1 MTLVT
6 LNLQAFV
13 SGTVVPIDAVPD
25 PVFAGRMAG
34 DGLAIEPRDTVVCA
48 PCAGRVVQLHA
59 ARHAC
64 TLQADTGARLLLH
77 VGLDTVLLK
86 GEGFVAKVKA
96 GDRVAA
102 GQPLIEFDA
111 QLLQRHGKPAL
122 TVLVVENGDA
132 HRIAWRSPAGEVAV
146 GDALLALA
154 AAGDAGDATTAAS
167 EETASGW
174 AVVRHAGGL
183 HIRPSALV
191 ASVARKFPA
200 VVEIEARGR
209 RADARSATGLM
220 ELAVAEGE
228 EVRIAAHG
236 AQAGDALEAVITVL
250 EAVKP
255 ALQPTPAGALPLPA
269 SGGLQWAGPLAGR
282 LPAAAVRDDALA
294 GVPASPGLAV
304 GVTVRFEHA
313 IGEVREA
320 GDGQVPERR
329 ALQAALKAVAGD
341 LGSAVAQAQ
350 QCGLDEQA
358 DIFAAHQVLAE
369 DPALLAQADALIE
382 AGKSA
387 AFAWRAAV
395 DVHCAALQATGHA
408 LLAERAGDLRDIER
422 RVLRRLAGEPA
433 ALPPLPP
440 GAVLLADDL
449 APSDFAALE
458 RAGIAAI
465 VTARGGAT
473 SHVAILARAQGLPA
487 LVALGPQLL
496 QVSAG
501 LQVVVDADAGR
512 LHTQPGPQQLA
523 DARQEIAHRAG
534 RRVQERAQA
543 QGPAQTQDG
552 VPIEVLANVSG
563 AAQAREVLALGA
575 EGVGLLRTELLFTER
590 DTHPTDA
597 EQRATYQAVVD
608 ALQGRSVVIRTL
620 DVGADKTLPYVAMQ
634 AEDNPALG
642 VRGVRLGLAR
652 PALLA
657 AQLRAILEVRPL
669 SALRIM
675 LPMVTDVGEI
685 RQVRAMLEAL
695 AAELGVTGR
704 VPLGVMIETP
714 AAALL
719 ADRLAQEA
727 DFFSVGTNDLAQYT
741 LCMDRCNPSLA
752 DRLDGM
758 HPAVLRLIGLAAQGA
773 ARHDRRVGVCGAM
786 ASEPLAVPLL
796 IGLGV
801 HSLSAS
807 PAVIPSIKA
816 VVRRLALADCRAVAQ
831 RALQLDDAAAVRALV
846 RTTCFVPTPP
856 TPAGDRP

>member
-1 MTLVT
+1 MMPVT
-6 LNLQAFV
+6 LNLRAFA
-13 SGTVVPIDAVPD
+13 SGAVVPIEAVPD
-25 PVFAGRMAG
+25 PVFAGGMAG
-34 DGLAIEPRDTVVCA
+34 DGLAIDPRDSVVCA

-59 ARHAC
+59 AQHAC

-86 GEGFVAKVKA
+86 GEGFVARVKA

-111 QLLQRHGKPAL
+111 RLLQRHGKPAL

-132 HRIAWRSPAGEVAV
+132 HRIAWRRPAGEVAV

-154 AAGDAGDATTAAS
+154 AAPAAGDDTPAAS

-191 ASVARKFPA
+191 AGAARKFPA

-220 ELAVAEGE
+220 ALAVAEGE

-236 AQAGDALEAVITVL
+236 AQAGDALEAVIAALETVQ
-250 EAVKP
+250 A
-255 ALQPTPAGALPLPA
+255 ALLASTPAGALPPQPAGGGSLASLPA
-269 SGGLQWAGPLAGR
+269 TAAGR
-282 LPAAAVRDDALA
+282 EDALA
-294 GVPASPGLAV
+294 GVPAAPGLAV

-320 GDGQVPERR
+320 GSGPVLERR
-329 ALQAALKAVAGD
+329 ALQAALTAVAGD
-341 LGSAVAQAQ
+341 LGLAVAQAQ
-350 QCGLDEQA
+350 QCGLAEQA
-358 DIFAAHQVLAE
+358 GIFAAHQVLAE
-369 DPALLAQADALIE
+369 DPALVAHADALIE

-395 DVHCAALQATGHA
+395 GVHCAALQATGHA

-422 RVLRRLAGEPA
+422 RVLRRLAGEAA

-440 GAVLLADDL
+440 GAVVLADDL

-458 RAGIAAI
+458 RACVAAI
-465 VTARGGAT
+465 VTARGGPT

-487 LVALGPQLL
+487 LVALGPLLL
-496 QVSAG
+496 QVDAG
-501 LQVVVDADAGR
+501 RQVVVDADAGR
-512 LHTQPGPQQLA
+512 LYTQPGPQQLA
-523 DARQEIAHRAG
+523 DARQEIASRAA
-534 RRVQERAQA
+534 RRGQERMQA
-543 QGPAQTQDG
+543 QGAAHTLDG
-552 VPIEVLANVSG
+552 VHIEVLANVSG

-575 EGVGLLRTELLFTER
+575 EGVGLLRTELLFIDR
-590 DTHPTDA
+590 DTHPADA
-597 EQRATYQAVVD
+597 EQQAAYQAVVD
-608 ALQGRSVVIRTL
+608 ALQGRHVVIRTL
-620 DVGADKTLPYVAMQ
+620 DAGADKTLPYLAVP

-657 AQLRAILEVRPL
+657 AQLRAILAVRPL
-669 SALRIM
+669 SAVRIM

-685 RQVRAMLEAL
+685 RQVRALLDRL
-695 AAELGVTGR
+695 AAEPGGAGR

-741 LCMDRCNPSLA
+741 LCMDRCNPALA

-758 HPAVLRLIGLAAQGA
+758 HPAVLRLVGLAAQGA
-773 ARHDRRVGVCGAM
+773 SRHDRPVGVCGAM

-796 IGLGV
+796 IGLGA

-807 PAVIPSIKA
+807 PAAIPGIKA
-816 VVRRLALADCRAVAQ
+816 VVRRLAQAECRAVAQ

-846 RTTCFVPTPP
+846 RTTWPWLEE
-856 TPAGDRP
+856 